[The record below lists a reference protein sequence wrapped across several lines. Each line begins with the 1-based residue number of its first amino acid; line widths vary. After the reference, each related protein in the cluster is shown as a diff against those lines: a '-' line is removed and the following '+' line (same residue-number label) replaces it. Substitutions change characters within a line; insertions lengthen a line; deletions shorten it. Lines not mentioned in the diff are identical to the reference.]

1 MADVFLSYAR
11 GDESLARLIAERLQA
26 AGFTTWWDSALL
38 PHSSFSDVIEDE
50 IHNAKAVLV
59 VWSETAV
66 KSQWVR
72 AEAELARGEGKL
84 IQVAI
89 DGPRIPLPFNQYQT
103 ADISRWRGDP
113 ADAQWVKVLASVAH
127 FIGKSADEAAPA
139 AAFPVKSRP
148 GKRRL
153 SGRRPVFALAGAAT
167 VIVLTAGSLLFVRGM
182 EHGEARGPRIALQPF
197 RTIGDSRDLSNFA
210 AELSDS
216 LQNVL
221 TDDQLQTL
229 SPADAATLQDNDSAD
244 RLKQLGVGLMF
255 SGAVEDKGP
264 ELAVSMRLDDPVE
277 HATLWTAELSQP
289 LVQSQ
294 QLQARVG
301 ALTVAVLNCSS
312 QALAPNV
319 RISDAALQAFLHA
332 CELSETSNHGQSGLR
347 AAYAMLDAMRQAASG
362 APDFAPAHSMLAKH
376 IAFVLPLMPADQAA
390 SLRSEADQQAK
401 LALKLDPKDPDGFV
415 ALGLLAPPLDFAGRE
430 ALFRKSLA
438 SNPGWPHANG
448 FLGVVMTDVGRLQD
462 AEELYERAAAA
473 NPQSVDW
480 TQQAADGLVWI
491 GRADQADRDLA
502 KFAQLWPNNA
512 DIWGIQLE
520 SLMAQKR
527 WGDALRLLDRAGDF
541 GASVSPAWV
550 ADFRTLLKAL
560 QSRDAGARNAVR
572 ESLIASSRSDP
583 QQAIGRLS
591 VLGFDDDAFA
601 IGARYTPGPFDGTSF
616 LFGPETAGLRRDPRF
631 MQLAARFRLIDYWRR
646 TRHWPDFCR
655 EPGLPYVCTQEA
667 AKLTASPPR

>member
-1 MADVFLSYAR
+1 MADVFVSYAR
-11 GDESLARLIAERLQA
+11 GDEALARTIAEQLEA

-38 PHSSFSDVIEDE
+38 PHSSFSNVIEDE
-50 IHNAKAVLV
+50 IRDAKAVLV
-59 VWSETAV
+59 LWSETAV

-72 AEAELARGEGKL
+72 AEAELARGEAKL
-84 IQVAI
+84 IQLAI
-89 DGPRIPLPFNQYQT
+89 GAPRIPLPFNQYQT
-103 ADISRWRGDP
+103 ADLSGWRGDP
-113 ADAQWVKVLASVAH
+113 ADAQWAKVLASVAH
-127 FIGKSADEAAPA
+127 FAGSSGNEAAPA
-139 AAFPVKSRP
+139 SAIPVKSKP
-148 GKRRL
+148 AKRRGL
-153 SGRRPVFALAGAAT
+153 SGRRPVLALAGAA
-167 VIVLTAGSLLFVRGM
+167 IIMLAGAGLLLVRGM
-182 EHGEARGPRIALQPF
+182 DHGEARGPRIALQPF
-197 RTIGDSRDLSNFA
+197 RTIGDNRDLGNFA

-229 SPADAATLQDNDSAD
+229 SPAEAATLQGNDSAD
-244 RLKQLGVGLMF
+244 RLKRLGVGLMF
-255 SGAVEDKGP
+255 SGTVEDEGP
-264 ELAVSMRLDDPVE
+264 DLAVSMRLDDPVE
-277 HATLWTAELSQP
+277 HATLWTAKLSQP
-289 LVQSQ
+289 LAQSQ
-294 QLQARVG
+294 QLQARAG

-312 QALAPNV
+312 QALAPSV

-332 CELSETSNHGQSGLR
+332 CELSETTDHGQSGLR

-390 SLRSEADQQAK
+390 TLRSEADQQAN

-448 FLGVVMTDVGRLQD
+448 FLGNVMTDVGRLED

-480 TQQAADGLVWI
+480 AQQAADGLVWI

-512 DIWGIQLE
+512 EIWGIQLE
-520 SLMAQKR
+520 SLMSQRR

-550 ADFRTLLKAL
+550 AGIRTLLKAL
-560 QSRDAGARNAVR
+560 QSGDAGARNAVR
-572 ESLIASSRSDP
+572 ESLIASSASDP
-583 QQAIGRLS
+583 QQAISRLS
-591 VLGFDDDAFA
+591 LLGFDDDAFA
-601 IGARYTPGPFDGTSF
+601 VGARYSPGPSDGPSF
-616 LFGPETAGLRRDPRF
+616 LFQPETAGLRRDPRF
-631 MQLAARFRLIDYWRR
+631 MQLAARFKLIDYWRR
-646 TRHWPDFCR
+646 TGHWPDFCR
-655 EPGLPYVCTQEA
+655 DPRLPYVCTEEA